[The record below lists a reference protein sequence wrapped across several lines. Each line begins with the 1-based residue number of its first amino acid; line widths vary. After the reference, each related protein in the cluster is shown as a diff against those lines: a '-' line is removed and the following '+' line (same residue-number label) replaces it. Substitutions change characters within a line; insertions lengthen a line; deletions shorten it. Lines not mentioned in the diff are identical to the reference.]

1 MIGLIRVQSPSAIH
15 SPLPGVAMHLR
26 AATFDYWETL
36 IEEREPGAASLEKT
50 ASAFYRQSSQELR
63 LPPEPTFEEAL
74 QRRLA
79 ITRERMT
86 GELLEVPLDHFFPL
100 LFEDLGLSAATNKV
114 ASRKAVHFITERV
127 HEVTVVLP
135 GAVEFLA
142 LLKEKGIKL
151 GLVSN
156 TQIPPVQR
164 QESLR
169 RLGLLPY
176 FDAVVLSSGFMHRK
190 PKAVIFQEALRQL
203 QVQPEECLHFG
214 DSLSAD
220 VEGARGAGIL
230 SIHVKTS
237 LNAASTS
244 EAELVIRDWRA
255 ALALFARLL

>member
-1 MIGLIRVQSPSAIH
+1 
-15 SPLPGVAMHLR
+15 MHIR

-36 IEEREPGAASLEKT
+36 IEECEPGAAALERT
-50 ASAFYRQSSQELR
+50 ASAFYRQFYRQLH
-63 LPPEPTFEEAL
+63 LPPEPVFEEAL

-100 LFEDLGLSAATNKV
+100 LFEDLGISAAANQE
-114 ASRKAVHFITERV
+114 ASREAVLFITEQV

-142 LLKEKGIKL
+142 LLKKKGIRL

-164 QESLR
+164 CESLH
-169 RLGLLPY
+169 RLGFLPY

-190 PKAVIFQEALRQL
+190 PKAAIFLEALRRL
-203 QVQPEECLHFG
+203 EVRPEECLHFG

-230 SIHVKTS
+230 SVQVMASRNT
-237 LNAASTS
+237 ASTS
-244 EAELVIRDWRA
+244 EGELVIRDWRA
-255 ALALFARLL
+255 AQALFARLL

>member
-1 MIGLIRVQSPSAIH
+1 
-15 SPLPGVAMHLR
+15 MHLR

-36 IEEREPGAASLEKT
+36 IEEREKGAAALETT
-50 ASAFYRQSSQELR
+50 ASAFYRCSCGRLH
-63 LPPEPTFEEAL
+63 LPPEPIFQEAL

-79 ITRERMT
+79 ITRKRMT

-100 LFEDLGLSAATNKV
+100 LFEDLGISGAANKE
-114 ASRKAVHFITERV
+114 ASRGAVLFITERV
-127 HEVTVVLP
+127 HEATVVLP
-135 GAVEFLA
+135 GAIEFLA

-156 TQIPPVQR
+156 TQIPPAQR

-176 FDAVVLSSGFMHRK
+176 FDAVVLSSSFIHRK
-190 PKAVIFQEALRQL
+190 PKTAIFQEALRLL

-230 SIHVKTS
+230 SVQVVAGRNATS
-237 LNAASTS
+237 AG

-255 ALALFARLL
+255 ARALFARLL